1 MKIVTKKDIQHIAF
15 LSRLK
20 LSEEEVVKY
29 EQQLENILEYMSK
42 LKEVNTENVEP
53 VSHAILLLK
62 DKIILKTNYRADVVV
77 DSELQKEI
85 LSNAPDSLNTYFKV
99 EKVIE

>member
-1 MKIVTKKDIQHIAF
+1 MKIVTKKEIQHISF

-20 LSEEEVVKY
+20 LSEEEIVKY

-53 VSHAILLLK
+53 ISHAVLLLK
-62 DKIILKTNYRADVVV
+62 DKIILNTNYREDVAV
-77 DSELQKEI
+77 DSKLQKEI
-85 LSNAPDSLNTYFKV
+85 LSNAPESLNTYFKV